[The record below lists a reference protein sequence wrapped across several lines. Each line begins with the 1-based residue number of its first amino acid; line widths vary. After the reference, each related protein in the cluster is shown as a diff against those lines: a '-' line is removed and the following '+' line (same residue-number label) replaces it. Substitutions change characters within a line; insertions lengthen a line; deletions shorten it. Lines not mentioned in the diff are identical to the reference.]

1 MGWNQG
7 YTVLE
12 AQTIAL
18 YDLGVLTP
26 EVINALCA
34 PFRDTDIDSGGAR
47 GLRAKNGL
55 SFEDVLLAVAAP
67 EAVQQKIARLKAATL
82 GQDWLNENYQDDLE
96 EQSEEYNTAQKAEW
110 DYQDALY
117 AAVRDIT
124 QF

>member
-34 PFRDTDIDSGGAR
+34 PFRNTDIDSGGSR
-47 GLRAKNGL
+47 GLRTKDGR
-55 SFEDVLLAVAAP
+55 SFEDILLAVAAP
-67 EAVQQKIARLKAATL
+67 KTVQQQIAALKAAAPE
-82 GQDWLNENYQDDLE
+82 QDWLNDNYQEDLE
-96 EQSEEYNTAQKAEW
+96 EQSEEYNSAQKAEW
-110 DYQDALY
+110 AYQDALY
-117 AAVRDIT
+117 AAIRDIT
-124 QF
+124 RF

>member
-34 PFRDTDIDSGGAR
+34 PFRDTDIDSGGSR
-47 GLRAKNGL
+47 NLKAKDGR
-55 SFEDVLLAVAAP
+55 SFEDILLAVAAP
-67 EAVQQKIARLKAATL
+67 EAVQARMAALKAATP
-82 GQDWLNENYQDDLE
+82 GQDWLNENYQDDRE
-96 EQSEEYNTAQKAEW
+96 EQSEAYNSAQKAEW